1 MVNTTIS
8 RKRTALDSLQKND
21 KRSRIYVLLSVT
33 PGNVED
39 AAELIRNSPGV
50 TIVDKLEG
58 NPNLLLM
65 IEANN
70 RIQLAD
76 CLIKALSA
84 PGDIIENLDILIPS
98 E

>member
-1 MVNTTIS
+1 MVNTSIS
-8 RKRTALDSLQKND
+8 RKGTALDSIQKND

-33 PGNVED
+33 RGNVED
-39 AAELIRNSPGV
+39 AAELLRNSPGV
-50 TIVDKLEG
+50 TTVDKLEG

-65 IEANN
+65 IEADN

-76 CLIKALSA
+76 CLMNTLSA